1 MPGSTARE
9 VTVGTT
15 PYVLLMIFMVIL
27 LFVFPELALWL
38 PRQMMAR

>member
-1 MPGSTARE
+1 MGLNLFVIRGLLPGSTARE

-15 PYVLLMIFMVIL
+15 PYVLLM
-27 LFVFPELALWL
+27 LALWL